1 VESTAKGLP
10 EERQGLP
17 EPVRRGNRMKGR
29 FGLQNLFW
37 GRKSDRKQSAI
48 GPRRFKAIVYSR
60 RTPIFTPMT
69 VHFPFQ
75 NTYAALPAN
84 FFARVAP
91 TPVASPRLIKLNRP
105 LAIHLGLDPDLLS
118 SPEGT
123 EILAGKRVPDGADP
137 IAMAYAGH
145 QFGHF
150 VPQLGDGR
158 AILLGE
164 VIDADG
170 VRRDIQL
177 KGSGPTPFSRRGDG
191 RAALGPVLREYIVSE
206 AMAALG
212 IPTTRSLAAVITGE
226 NVMRETPL
234 PGAVLTR
241 VASSHIRV
249 GTFQYF
255 AARGDTDGVRR
266 LADHVIARHYP
277 QIAGAER
284 PYLALLNAVTAR
296 QAELVARWL
305 LVGFIHGVMNTDN
318 TSVSG
323 ETIDYGPCAFMDHY
337 DPAKVFSSIDEQ
349 GRYAYANQPRIA
361 LWNLTRLAECLLPL
375 LSDDKDKAI
384 EEAQAAL
391 GEFAETFATAYQ
403 AGLRNKVGLF
413 TMRDGDEA
421 LVQDLLDTMARNQA
435 DFTLTFRRLS
445 DAALDPAG
453 DAEVRSLFADPAAYD
468 EWAAR
473 WRQRLGDE
481 PQTATT
487 RRAAMRSVNPAFIP
501 RNHRVEAVIE
511 AAVNRDDFAPFE
523 ALLTVLSKPF
533 EDQPDFAVYADPPEP
548 HQRVLQTFC
557 GT

>member
-1 VESTAKGLP
+1 MTFFTTQQDT
-10 EERQGLP
+10 R
-17 EPVRRGNRMKGR
+17 GR
-29 FGLQNLFW
+29 FGLEN
-37 GRKSDRKQSAI
+37 A
-48 GPRRFKAIVYSR
+48 GPYAYLEA
-60 RTPIFTPMT
+60 MT
-69 VHFPFQ
+69 VHFPLQ
-75 NTYAALPAN
+75 NTYTALPEG

-91 TPVASPRLIKLNRP
+91 TPVAAPRLVKLNRP
-105 LAIHLGLDPDLLS
+105 LAVKLGLDPDRLA
-118 SPEGT
+118 SPEGV
-123 EILAGKRVPDGADP
+123 EILAGKRVPEGAEP

-145 QFGHF
+145 QFGQF

-170 VRRDIQL
+170 IRRDIQL

-212 IPTTRSLAAVITGE
+212 IPTTRSLAAVMSGE
-226 NVMRETPL
+226 NVFRETAL

-249 GTFQYF
+249 GTFQFF
-255 AARGDTDGVRR
+255 AARGDTEGVRR

-277 QIAGAER
+277 EVARAER
-284 PYLALLNAVTAR
+284 PYHALLESVIAR

-337 DPAKVFSSIDEQ
+337 DPAAVFSSIDEM

-375 LSDDKDKAI
+375 LCDDKDKAI
-384 EEAQAAL
+384 EQAQLIL
-391 GEFAETFATAYQ
+391 GGFIAKFSAAYQ
-403 AGLRNKVGLF
+403 SGLRQKAGLF
-413 TMRDGDEA
+413 TEREGDEA
-421 LVQDLLDTMARNQA
+421 LLQDLLDAMAKNQA
-435 DFTLTFRRLS
+435 DFTLTFRALCEAAE
-445 DAALDPAG
+445 DASHDG
-453 DAEVRSLFADPAAYD
+453 RVRELFADPDAYD
-468 EWAAR
+468 QWAAR
-473 WRQRLGDE
+473 WRLRIGDD
-481 PQTATT
+481 PQTPTE
-487 RRAAMRSVNPAFIP
+487 RESRMRAINPAFIP
-501 RNHRVEAVIE
+501 RNHRIEAVIE
-511 AAVNRDDFAPFE
+511 AAVSRDDFAPFE
-523 ALLTVLSKPF
+523 KLLTVLSKPYD
-533 EDQPDFAVYADPPEP
+533 DQPDFAEFAKPPEP
-548 HQRVLQTFC
+548 DQRVLRTFC